1 MSDAPREIIDGG
13 HSAGLSIRS
22 MLKELFGLG
31 CIGFG
36 GGSALIPVFKE
47 RLVDTGKV
55 DEGEFESAVAVA
67 CITPGALPVELA
79 SGIGLRTHGAI
90 GALAAA
96 AAFAL
101 PGVALMLFA
110 MAMLAQSDDALLEQV
125 SFLAVGVSG
134 YIASVIMRYVAGT
147 ASRSSSSRG
156 RALSCALIAVVFAL
170 TCGKALFR
178 LIGADMRPPICLGTV
193 DVMGLAFFSAIW
205 IGPKRTPARIASAVV
220 VVALYCLLDSAPCGT
235 GSSVGP
241 LKLAVIAAMV
251 VMAVTSLVRE
261 RQSAAIANHTEQ
273 TKDLLKA
280 LGVFAVALVAA
291 LIAASLASERG
302 LPFAVNGMLSSIL
315 SFGGGDAYIA
325 MADGL
330 FADSGIVSQDDF
342 YGIVVPVSNA
352 LPGSIL
358 CKVLAGC
365 GFSAG
370 METPGSMAAAL
381 VLGIS
386 GFAIAV
392 AMSCATFAAGSF
404 LLASLKGSA
413 AFGALERS
421 VSCVVSG
428 LLLTVLLG
436 LLQLSVDAAPSAT
449 PPMLAIMLPVV
460 VAVLNLYAK
469 QRFNL
474 PALAAVVL
482 SAATSALVLNLV

>member
-1 MSDAPREIIDGG
+1 MSAASCEKIDGSG
-13 HSAGLSIRS
+13 GAGLPVRS

-55 DEGEFESAVAVA
+55 DEDEFESAVAVA

-79 SGIGLRTHGAI
+79 SGIGLRAHGAI

-110 MAMLAQSDDALLEQV
+110 LAMLSQSDDALLEQV

-156 RALSCALIAVVFAL
+156 RALSCTLIAVVFAL
-170 TCGKALFR
+170 TCGKALLR
-178 LIGADMRPPICLGTV
+178 LIGADIKAPVCLGTV

-205 IGPKRTPARIASAVV
+205 MGPKRTPARTASAVAAV
-220 VVALYCLLDSAPCGT
+220 GLYCLLDSELCGT
-235 GSSVGP
+235 SGLVEP
-241 LKLAVIAAMV
+241 LKLVVITAMV

-261 RQSAAIANHTEQ
+261 RQSVNAVNHGEHI
-273 TKDLLKA
+273 KDLLKA
-280 LGVFAVALVAA
+280 LGVFAVVLVAA
-291 LIAASLASERG
+291 LAAASLASGRG

-330 FADSGIVSQDDF
+330 FAGSGIVSQDDF

-404 LLASLKGSA
+404 LLAFLKNSA

-421 VSCVVSG
+421 IGCVVSG

-436 LLQLSVDAAPSAT
+436 LLQLSVNAAPSAT
-449 PPMLAIMLPVV
+449 PPVLAIMLP
-460 VAVLNLYAK
+460 AVIAILNLYAK

-482 SAATSALVLNLV
+482 SAVASALVLNLA